1 MKKIVSSMLAL
12 AMVLTLAG
20 CGNSGNTT
28 GSGSSK
34 SSGGTTSGNDTS
46 QSGGGATLDYPTG
59 TITIIVPYSA
69 GGAMDTTARVFAKY
83 AEEVCGKSIII
94 TNVAGGSGSVGAQQL
109 LNSKADGYT
118 VLISDPGPGFVTTSA
133 NTVPF
138 DFEKDFVVAGRQT
151 LDARLIAVRAD
162 DSRFSTP
169 EEFIQYVKDHPAELN
184 VGSPGATSDGAIS
197 VALLKKAG
205 LDMNAVGCN
214 GAAEVKSQL
223 LGGHIDVGALSVSDV
238 IPMLADNQV
247 TVVAVCSAEANAM
260 LPEAKTFKE
269 LGYDVSWG
277 TSRGYSLK
285 AGTDPQI
292 VEYWSNLIAEVSA
305 NEDYQKDLANIGCP
319 VANMDK
325 DEYATLVSETFQ
337 TIREILG

>member
-1 MKKIVSSMLAL
+1 MKKLLCVTLAL
-12 AMVLTLAG
+12 TMVLAIAG
-20 CGNSGNTT
+20 CG
-28 GSGSSK
+28 GSGT
-34 SSGGTTSGNDTS
+34 SSGAVSSAAPAPAAASTAD
-46 QSGGGATLDYPTG
+46 QPAVDELDYPKN

-83 AEEVCGKSIII
+83 AEGVCGQTIII

-109 LNSKADGYT
+109 LNGKTDGYT

-138 DFEKDFVVAGRQT
+138 DFEKDFIVAGRQT
-151 LDARLIAVRAD
+151 FDARLIAVRAGD
-162 DSRFSTP
+162 ERFATP
-169 EEFIQYVKDHPAELN
+169 EDFIQYVKDHPGELN

-197 VALLKKAG
+197 VNLLGKAG
-205 LDMNAVGCN
+205 LDMSHIACN

-223 LGGHIDVGALSVSDV
+223 LGSHIDVGALSVSDV

-247 TVVAVCSAEANAM
+247 MVVGICSDETNAM
-260 LPEAKTFKE
+260 LPDAKTFKE

-277 TSRGYSLK
+277 TSRGYSFK
-285 AGTDPQI
+285 AGTDEKI
-292 VEYWSNLIAEVSA
+292 VKYWSDLIEEVSQ
-305 NEDYQKDLANIGCP
+305 NPEYQKDLANIGCP
-319 VANMDK
+319 VATLTME
-325 DEYATLVSETFQ
+325 EYAPYVSETFQ

>member
-12 AMVLTLAG
+12 AMLLTLAS
-20 CGNSGNTT
+20 CGSTGSSAGTST
-28 GSGSSK
+28 STSGSGSS
-34 SSGGTTSGNDTS
+34 S
-46 QSGGGATLDYPTG
+46 QSGSTEAPLNYPTS
-59 TITIIVPYSA
+59 TINIIVPYSA

-83 AEEVCGKSIII
+83 AEGVCGQSIII

-109 LNSKADGYT
+109 LNGKADGYT

-151 LDARLIAVRAD
+151 FDARLIAVRAD

-169 EEFIQYVKDHPAELN
+169 EDFIQYVKDHPAELN
-184 VGSPGATSDGAIS
+184 VGSPGATSDGSIS
-197 VALLKKAG
+197 VALLKQAG
-205 LDMNAVGCN
+205 LDMNAVSCN

-247 TVVAVCSAEANAM
+247 MVVGVCSDVTSEM
-260 LPEAKTFKE
+260 LPDAKTFKE
-269 LGYDVSWG
+269 LGYDVTWV

-285 AGTDPQI
+285 AGTDPRI
-292 VEYWSNLIAEVSA
+292 VEYWSDLIAEVSA
-305 NEDYQKDLANIGCP
+305 NADYQQDLANIGCP
-319 VANMDK
+319 VGTMDK
-325 DEYATLVSETFQ
+325 DEYATLVSDTFQ
-337 TIREILG
+337 TIRDILG

>member
-12 AMVLTLAG
+12 AMLLSLAS
-20 CGNSGNTT
+20 CGGGTKPNA
-28 GSGSSK
+28 
-34 SSGGTTSGNDTS
+34 GTTSGSETPSGNDAS
-46 QSGGGATLDYPTG
+46 QSNGGAATLNYPTG

-83 AEEVCGKSIII
+83 AEDICGQSIII

-109 LNSKADGYT
+109 LNGKTDGYT
-118 VLISDPGPGFVTTSA
+118 VLISDPGPGFITTSA

-138 DFEKDFVVAGRQT
+138 DFEQDFVVAGRQT
-151 LDARLIAVRAD
+151 FDARLIAVRAD
-162 DSRFSTP
+162 DSRFTTP

-214 GAAEVKSQL
+214 GASEVKSQL

-247 TVVAVCSAEANAM
+247 MVVGVCSEETNPM
-260 LPEAKTFKE
+260 LPDAKTFKE
-269 LGYDVSWG
+269 LGYDVAWG

-305 NEDYQKDLANIGCP
+305 NADYQKDLANIGCP

>member
-12 AMVLTLAG
+12 AMLFSLAS
-20 CGNSGNTT
+20 C
-28 GSGSSK
+28 GSGTK
-34 SSGGTTSGNDTS
+34 PNPGTASGSGTPSGNDAS
-46 QSGGGATLDYPTG
+46 QSNSGAATLNYPTG

-83 AEEVCGKSIII
+83 AEEICGQSIII
-94 TNVAGGSGSVGAQQL
+94 TNVAGGSGSVGAQQV

-118 VLISDPGPGFVTTSA
+118 VLISDPGPGFITTSA

-138 DFEKDFVVAGRQT
+138 DFEQDFVIAGRQT
-151 LDARLIAVRAD
+151 SDSRLIAVRAG

-197 VALLKKAG
+197 VALLEKAG

-214 GAAEVKSQL
+214 GSSEVKSQL
-223 LGGHIDVGALSVSDV
+223 LGGHIDAGALSVSDV

-247 TVVAVCSAEANAM
+247 MVVGVCSEETNPM
-260 LPEAKTFKE
+260 LPDAKTFKE
-269 LGYDVSWG
+269 LGYDVVWS
-277 TSRGYSLK
+277 SNRGYSLK

-305 NEDYQKDLANIGCP
+305 NADYQKDLANIGCP
-319 VANMDK
+319 AADMDK
-325 DEYATLVSETFQ
+325 DEYAVFVSETFQ